1 MRPGMDQQNGS
12 VKFIF
17 PTPIGFYD
25 LGRQFTSAELDFV
38 TQAETRTNVGNRT
51 SQDYKILENSVLSD
65 LKAFATRS
73 VDDYFQNIYQP
84 RNPVSLRITQSW
96 CNYTK
101 SGEFHHKHTH
111 PNSFISGVFYI
122 QVDEFI
128 DRIYFYNDGHRQLE
142 LPAKEFNMYNS
153 TSWWFPCLTGQ
164 LLLFPSSC
172 YHMVDNRAECE
183 TTRISL
189 SFNTFLVG
197 SVGDYDGLTGL
208 EL

>member
-1 MRPGMDQQNGS
+1 MDQQNGS
-12 VKFIF
+12 IKFIF
-17 PTPIGFYD
+17 PTPVGFYE
-25 LGRQFTSAELDFV
+25 LGRQFTTAEIDFV
-38 TQAETRTNVGNRT
+38 AGAETRKNVGNRT
-51 SQDYKILENSVLSD
+51 SIDYKILENPALVD
-65 LKAFATRS
+65 INAFISRC
-73 VDDYFQNIYQP
+73 VDQYFQDVYRPKHQ
-84 RNPVSLRITQSW
+84 VSLRITQSW
-96 CNYTK
+96 CNYTE

-128 DRIYFYNDGHRQLE
+128 DRIYFYNEGHKQLE
-142 LPAKEFNMYNS
+142 IPAREFNMYNS

-172 YHMVDNRAECE
+172 HHMVDNRADCVN
-183 TTRISL
+183 TRISL

-197 SVGDYDGLTGL
+197 SIGDYDGLTGL

>member
-1 MRPGMDQQNGS
+1 MDQQNGS
-12 VKFIF
+12 IKFIF
-17 PTPIGFYD
+17 PTPVGFYE
-25 LGRQFTSAELDFV
+25 LGRQFTTTEIDFV
-38 TQAETRTNVGNRT
+38 TSAETRKNVGNQT
-51 SQDYKILENSVLSD
+51 SRDHKILENPALSD
-65 LKAFATRS
+65 IKTFVS
-73 VDDYFQNIYQP
+73 HCVNKYFQEIYQP
-84 RNPVSLRITQSW
+84 KHQVSLRITQSW
-96 CNYTK
+96 CNYTQT
-101 SGEFHHKHTH
+101 GEFHHKHTH

-128 DRIYFYNDGHRQLE
+128 DKIYFYNEGHKQLE
-142 LPAKEFNMYNS
+142 IPAREFNMYNS

-172 YHMVDNRAECE
+172 YHMVDNRVDCN

-197 SVGDYDGLTGL
+197 NLGDDDGLTAL